1 MSWQTWLKTG
11 WLAQHQPS
19 RQEITDLL
27 AVADRDWQ
35 DRSAKGHSPDWRLNI
50 ADNAALQSATAAFA
64 ASGFRAAREAH
75 HVRVI
80 QSLAFTIGADTA
92 VVDQRDLFRQQRNIG
107 GSERTGWERTGWERT
122 CSERTGTVSH
132 QEAQEM
138 NQRAKQLRSTV
149 EAWLKQTAPQLL

>member
-27 AVADRDWQ
+27 AVVAPDWQ
-35 DRSAKGHSPDWRLNI
+35 DRTAKGLSPDWRLNI

-107 GSERTGWERTGWERT
+107 GSERTGL
-122 CSERTGTVSH
+122 ERTGTVSH